1 MDTSA
6 SIWQGERVRLRAIEP
21 EDWAVYFAWN
31 QDDEQARSVSSIPFP
46 QSAEAVRQWAQHEAT
61 RKPEGDAFRFV
72 IENASGEV
80 VGDLTT
86 HHCDPRAGAFG
97 YGIAI
102 RREHR
107 RRGYAFDAITLV
119 LRYYFRELRYQ
130 KATVT
135 VFGFNDVSA
144 RLHEKLGFQL
154 EGRIRRTQFTDGAL
168 HDELIYGLTA
178 EEFAAGDEDRR
189 VTPRSAPP
197 SPTAPTRTSRRR
209 RPSAN

>member
-21 EDWAVYFAWN
+21 DDWAVYFAWN
-31 QDDEQARSVSSIPFP
+31 QDDEQSRRVSAIPFP
-46 QSAEAVRQWAQHEAT
+46 QSAEAVRQWAQQEAT

-72 IENASGEV
+72 IENGSGEI

-86 HHCDPRAGAFG
+86 HHCDPQAGAFA

-102 RREHR
+102 RCDHR
-107 RRGYAFDAITLV
+107 RCGYASEAIALV

-130 KATVT
+130 KATIT
-135 VFGFNDVSA
+135 VFSFNDASA

-168 HDELIYGLTA
+168 RDELIYGITA
-178 EEFAAGDEDRR
+178 EEFAALDEGLDEGDG
-189 VTPRSAPP
+189 
-197 SPTAPTRTSRRR
+197 
-209 RPSAN
+209 

>member
-21 EDWAVYFAWN
+21 SDWEAYFAWN
-31 QDDEQARSVSSIPFP
+31 QDDEQARSVSNIPFP
-46 QSAEAVRQWAQHEAT
+46 QSAEAVRQWAQQEAI

-72 IENASGEV
+72 IENETGEV

-86 HHCDPRAGAFG
+86 HHCDARVGSFS
-97 YGIAI
+97 YGITI

-107 RRGYAFDAITLV
+107 RNGYAAEAIALV

-130 KATVT
+130 KANVT
-135 VFGFNDVSA
+135 VFSFNEVSA

-168 HDELIYGLTA
+168 HDELIYGITA
-178 EEFAAGDEDRR
+178 EEFAAGDR
-189 VTPRSAPP
+189 VMG
-197 SPTAPTRTSRRR
+197 
-209 RPSAN
+209 

>member
-1 MDTSA
+1 MDTST

-21 EDWAVYFAWN
+21 SDWEAYFRWN

-46 QSAEAVRQWAQHEAT
+46 QSAEAVRQWAQQEAT

-72 IENASGEV
+72 IENETGEV

-86 HHCDPRAGAFG
+86 HHCDARAGSFS
-97 YGIAI
+97 YGITV
-102 RREHR
+102 RRQR
-107 RRGYAFDAITLV
+107 RRCGYASEAITLV

-135 VFGFNDVSA
+135 VFSFNEVSA

-154 EGRIRRTQFTDGAL
+154 EGRMRRTRFTDGVL
-168 HDELIYGLTA
+168 HDELIYGITA
-178 EEFAAGDEDRR
+178 EEFAAGGR
-189 VTPRSAPP
+189 VAG
-197 SPTAPTRTSRRR
+197 
-209 RPSAN
+209 